1 MFSFQDI
8 GENALGLW
16 GGALGFLRRFFE
28 KGRPSLL
35 EPSGAE
41 MFRDSEQ
48 LEESGIEQGGSD
60 VGCVAGLRIGPD
72 ESWHAFP

>member
-28 KGRPSLL
+28 KGRPSFL

-41 MFRDSEQ
+41 MLRDSEQ
-48 LEESGIEQGGSD
+48 LEDWWLYLVSF
-60 VGCVAGLRIGPD
+60 VGCRLLLV
-72 ESWHAFP
+72 